1 MSTEFNVNSDVVDL
15 VNEIIAE
22 NGFGKET
29 KITYAI
35 GSQTGD
41 GFLSRNIAVTI
52 SDDEKVLDLFLKYG
66 LNIQNSSSIPTEKLY
81 ANEIHFY
88 DKISPAFA
96 EFLQERNVSDGFT
109 NLAKCYGTSKKN
121 IIVLENLKKIGY
133 QLCDKTKPL
142 NDKYV
147 SLVFKTFAKF
157 HAVSF
162 ALKDQNP
169 ELYQKLISIDEITTE
184 DIDNQAW
191 DDASKINIDKFL
203 ASLDPVKDKH
213 ILDRTRGLAQRL
225 LDVANRYV
233 FASDKS
239 EYDILIQGDSWCNNM
254 MFLFEVSYSF
264 YYWS

>member
-52 SDDEKVLDLFLKYG
+52 SDDEKVLDLFLKY
-66 LNIQNSSSIPTEKLY
+66 
-81 ANEIHFY
+81 
-88 DKISPAFA
+88 
-96 EFLQERNVSDGFT
+96 
-109 NLAKCYGTSKKN
+109 
-121 IIVLENLKKIGY
+121 
-133 QLCDKTKPL
+133 
-142 NDKYV
+142 
-147 SLVFKTFAKF
+147 
-157 HAVSF
+157 VSF

-191 DDASKINIDKFL
+191 DDASKINIDN
-203 ASLDPVKDKH
+203 H
-213 ILDRTRGLAQRL
+213 R
-225 LDVANRYV
+225 RY
-233 FASDKS
+233 
-239 EYDILIQGDSWCNNM
+239 
-254 MFLFEVSYSF
+254 
-264 YYWS
+264 